1 MAIGTIGSGL
11 DIPSLVAQLT
21 AKERE
26 PREKQINSAGVAAS
40 AKLSALGTI
49 KSGMTGLQSALKPW
63 SRVLPPPA

>member
-49 KSGMTGLQSALKPW
+49 KSGMTGLQSALKTL
-63 SRVLPPPA
+63 VKGVATPA

>member
-40 AKLSALGTI
+40 AKLWRLAPSKAE
-49 KSGMTGLQSALKPW
+49 
-63 SRVLPPPA
+63 